1 MNDYVTY
8 YGLTLIALV
17 ITLGAQFF
25 ISSTYSKYK
34 KVKNKKELSGSEAAR
49 MILDKNGLEDVYVV
63 ETKGHLTD
71 HYDPSRKVIRLSTE
85 VFHNESIASVAVAAH
100 ECGHAL
106 QDKQGYTFM
115 RIRSF
120 LVPFVNIAS
129 YVGYFAIM
137 IGVIASMLNLV
148 WLGILMEVVILIFQI
163 VTLPVEFDASRRALE
178 EVDKLELLNKGE
190 LESGRKVLTSAAMT
204 YVASVLTAI
213 LELLRLILVY
223 TDRD

>member
-63 ETKGHLTD
+63 ETKGYLTD

-148 WLGILMEVVILIFQI
+148 WLGILMEVIILIFQI

>member
-190 LESGRKVLTSAAMT
+190 LESGRKVLASAAMT

>member
-137 IGVIASMLNLV
+137 IGVIASMHNLV

-190 LESGRKVLTSAAMT
+190 LDSGRKVLTSAAMT